1 MVGASSRPVNE
12 NHPNECDVMITFD
25 VMMRA
30 DQEAQRLVELTQFVE
45 GAGLSGVW
53 IGDSPPL
60 RWTDTYMVAALC
72 AQTTSSV
79 FLGPGVTNPVTRHS
93 SVTASAMATLHQLS
107 GGRARLGIGFGYS
120 AVRAVGLSPAKLADT
135 ERYIADVRKSLEQ
148 RDISIPVYIAASGPK
163 GLEMAGRIG
172 DGAIVSIGTHPAL
185 LKQALRQVHKGA
197 EEAGRDPASV
207 DMVFLVATAVSDNW
221 EEARMDAAPM
231 AARRALDI
239 LYHPSFF
246 PEELEELRVEAETV
260 AQQYNVFQHS
270 RPGEEVPHNRLVT
283 DPLIDAFAMAGTA
296 AQCAAKLRLM
306 EEVGATHIALGARGD
321 DQRGGLERFVGQVLP
336 LLG

>member
-1 MVGASSRPVNE
+1 MVGAIVRAVNE
-12 NHPNECDVMITFD
+12 AYLNERNAMITFD

-30 DQEAQRLVELTQFVE
+30 DQEAQQLVELTQYVE

-60 RWTDTYMVAALC
+60 RWTDTYMVSALC
-72 AQTTSSV
+72 AQTTSRV

-120 AVRAVGLSPAKLADT
+120 AVRAAGLSPAKLADM
-135 ERYIADVRKSLEQ
+135 ERYVADVRAALAQ

-163 GLEMAGRIG
+163 GLELAGRIG
-172 DGAIVSIGTHPAL
+172 DGAIVSIGAHPAL
-185 LKQALRQVHKGA
+185 LTMALRQVRKGA
-197 EEAGRDPASV
+197 EEAGRDPMSV
-207 DMVFLVATAVSDNW
+207 DVLFLVATAVSDNW

-246 PEELEELRVEAETV
+246 PEELQGLRVEAEMV

-270 RPGEEVPHNRLVT
+270 SPGEEVPHNRLVT
-283 DPLIDAFAMAGTA
+283 DPLIEAFAMAGTA
-296 AQCAAKLRLM
+296 EQCAAKLRLI
-306 EEVGATHIALGARGD
+306 EEAGATHIALGARGD
-321 DQRGGLERFVGQVLP
+321 D
-336 LLG
+336 

>member
-1 MVGASSRPVNE
+1 
-12 NHPNECDVMITFD
+12 MITFD

-60 RWTDTYMVAALC
+60 RWTDTYMVSALC
-72 AQTTSSV
+72 AQATSNV

-107 GGRARLGIGFGYS
+107 GGRAKLGIGFGYS
-120 AVRAVGLSPAKLADT
+120 AVRAVGLAPAKLADMET
-135 ERYIADVRKSLEQ
+135 YIAEVRKGLEQ
-148 RDISIPVYIAASGPK
+148 RDISLPVYIAASGPK

-197 EEAGRDPASV
+197 EEAGRDPAKV
-207 DMVFLVATAVSDNW
+207 DVVFLVATAVSDNW

-246 PEELEELRVEAETV
+246 PEELEDLRVEAEKV

-270 RPGEEVPHNRLVT
+270 RPGEEVPHNRMVT
-283 DPLIDAFAMAGTA
+283 DSLIDAFAMAGTA
-296 AQCAAKLRLM
+296 EQCAAKLQRM
-306 EEVGATHIALGARGD
+306 EEIGATHIALGARGD
-321 DQRGGLERFVGQVLP
+321 DQRGGLERFVDQVLP